1 MKLEGLEVVVL
12 RSPIVRSWLVLL
24 ITMIDSPIIVHCC
37 VLRLQQKLLDAEAL
51 KAKYMLQPETNSMS
65 SFKKA
70 SITGVVPNPDV
81 PPGHNFKSTKYVS
94 LEPDSGDLH

>member
-12 RSPIVRSWLVLL
+12 RSPSARSWLVLL

-51 KAKYMLQPETNSMS
+51 KAKYMLKQPENRLG
-65 SFKKA
+65 SFKNA
-70 SITGVVPNPDV
+70 SIIGVVPNPDV
-81 PPGHNFKSTKYVS
+81 PPGHQFKSTKYVS